1 MESNK
6 IEALKIYLFK
16 SSINFTL
23 SIEITF
29 EIIHWFLKYHVYV
42 RFRKRKERETKN
54 KAESN
59 KKGSLRYT
67 KH

>member
-1 MESNK
+1 MERNK

-29 EIIHWFLKYHVYV
+29 EIIHWFLKYNVYV
-42 RFRKRKERETKN
+42 RFRKRRWERKERQRIKQ
-54 KAESN
+54 KVI
-59 KKGSLRYT
+59 KKVF
-67 KH
+67 

>member
-1 MESNK
+1 MERNK

-29 EIIHWFLKYHVYV
+29 EIIHWFLKYIVYV
-42 RFRKRKERETKN
+42 RFRKRRWERKERQRIKQ
-54 KAESN
+54 KVI
-59 KKGSLRYT
+59 KKVF
-67 KH
+67 